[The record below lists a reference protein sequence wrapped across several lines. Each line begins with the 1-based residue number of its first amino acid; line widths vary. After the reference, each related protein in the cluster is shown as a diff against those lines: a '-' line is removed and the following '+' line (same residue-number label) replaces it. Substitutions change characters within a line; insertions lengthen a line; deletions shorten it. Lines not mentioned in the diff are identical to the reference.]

1 MRRSTYASLV
11 HVAVALG
18 CASSGARREATS
30 QPAAVTDFSAI
41 VSAPDRDPVDRAM
54 DAGRRPAETLAF
66 LGIRAGQR
74 VAELMAG
81 RGYTAELLA
90 RAVGSDG
97 AVYGQNN
104 RFVLERFAARA
115 WAERLAKPALANV
128 IRLDRELED
137 VFPAEVTGL
146 DLVVINLFYHDA
158 IWFGTDRRAMNT
170 AVLRALRP
178 GGHYVVIDH
187 SAQPGAGASVAKTL
201 HRVEE
206 SLVRD
211 EVLSA
216 GFELVESSNFLRH
229 PDDSR
234 DWNALDGEK
243 RGTTDRFALKFRR
256 R

>member
-1 MRRSTYASLV
+1 V
-11 HVAVALG
+11 D
-18 CASSGARREATS
+18 S
-30 QPAAVTDFSAI
+30 QPAAVADVSAI
-41 VSAPDRDPVDRAM
+41 VNASDRDPADKTM
-54 DAGRRPAETLAF
+54 DAGRRATEMLAF
-66 LGIRAGQR
+66 LGIRPGQR

-90 RAVGSDG
+90 RAVGKNG
-97 AVYGQNN
+97 RVYGQNN
-104 RFVLERFAARA
+104 RFVLERFAARP
-115 WAERLAKPALANV
+115 WADRLAKPPLANV
-128 IRLDRELED
+128 VRLDRELED
-137 VFPAEVTGL
+137 PFGAEVSGL

-158 IWFGTDRRAMNT
+158 IWFGTDRRAMNA

-187 SAQPGAGASVAKTL
+187 SARPGAGGSVAKTL

-211 EVLSA
+211 EVLGV
-216 GFELVESSNFLRH
+216 GFELVESSDFVRH
-229 PDDSR
+229 ADDSR

-256 R
+256 P